1 MTNAV
6 EGSDKPERPSKTKQ
20 SGETERPGKPGR
32 ASKPGRPSTAS
43 ARTMRIAALLGLGLI
58 AVLLGLMLIFDGSD
72 DSSNTGAARIVSV
85 EELQETAA
93 NGEAPIY
100 WAGPQAEAELEL
112 SQPDAGRTYVRY
124 LTGGAEA
131 GDPGAGFLTVATYA
145 DDHPVSALQREGKE
159 PGGVLAT
166 APGGATVYFSR
177 NEPHSVYLAY
187 PGVALQIEVYDPDFK
202 RALQLVESGQ
212 IVSAG

>member
-1 MTNAV
+1 MTDGGGPPPQTDHAV
-6 EGSDKPERPSKTKQ
+6 DRRRAERV
-20 SGETERPGKPGR
+20 
-32 ASKPGRPSTAS
+32 
-43 ARTMRIAALLGLGLI
+43 AALLGLGL
-58 AVLLGLMLIFDGSD
+58 VLLLVGLALIHDDSD
-72 DSSNTGAARIVSV
+72 DSAAGGGAEIVSFD
-85 EELQETAA
+85 ELREAA
-93 NGEAPIY
+93 ADQATPIY
-100 WAGPQAEAELEL
+100 WAGDQAGAEIEL
-112 SQPDAGRTYVRY
+112 SQPDASRTYVRY

-145 DDHPVSALQREGKE
+145 HEDPVGALRLQGKE

-177 NEPHSVYLAY
+177 NQPRSVYLAY
-187 PGVALQIEVYDPDFK
+187 PGVDVQIEVYDPDFK